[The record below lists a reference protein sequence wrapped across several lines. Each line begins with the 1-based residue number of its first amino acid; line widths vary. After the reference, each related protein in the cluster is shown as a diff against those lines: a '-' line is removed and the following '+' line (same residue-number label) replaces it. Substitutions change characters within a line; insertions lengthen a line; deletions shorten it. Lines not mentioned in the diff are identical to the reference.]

1 MPVADP
7 DRQRPGTGLR
17 LVQRPALV
25 ELLERSAAARVTVI
39 SAPPGSGKTYLLRAW
54 RETTTRRVA
63 FTAVRRDE
71 RDAQGFWLSIAR
83 AVHAALHPDA
93 TGAEPLAPSPEFDG
107 EAAVSRVLGELA
119 QDGGPLVLV
128 IDDLHELKAPE
139 AISHLERLV
148 DHLPSGVSLV
158 LSSRRDP
165 TLRLHQLRLEG
176 QLTEIR
182 APDLRF
188 DAAEAAALLARSG
201 VELAEKDVALL
212 YDRTEGWAAGL
223 RLAAIALVG
232 HPHPQAFLAAFS
244 GSDRT
249 VSEYLIAEVL
259 DRQPESVRRLL
270 LRTSLL
276 DRIPAPLADLLV
288 DAAGSEEIFRD
299 LEDANA
305 FVVSLDP
312 ERSWFRYHH
321 LFADLLRV
329 ELRRTAP
336 AGVAELH
343 RRASTWFAE
352 HGHPVDAIRH
362 AQGAGDWRR
371 AARLLS
377 DRALSLSLDG
387 QASTVHILLQAFPD
401 GGLRDDPELAIVLA
415 ADEQQRGSLEE
426 AAAYLVLAESAAQA
440 VAPDRRPR
448 FDVLLAANR
457 LSLARRRG
465 DFRDVVEQVD
475 SLARPT
481 VLHSHADVAL
491 GVDLRAV
498 AMMNLGIA
506 EMWSLHLDSAREHLE
521 DAAAIAGRAGR
532 PYLEV
537 GCRAH
542 LGFTVT
548 GRSFAASQ
556 ALHREAIALAERH
569 GWEDDPVIAPAFAAY
584 GGTLAF
590 SGEFDAAERLLERG
604 GRAIR
609 PAIEPATALLLHLS
623 RGMLLAGRGRALEA
637 IEEFRAGEQ
646 MQALLVTQH
655 GLAAQLR
662 SFRVAM
668 QVRAGLLDQADGSL
682 APIAAE
688 SEPWGESLTAV
699 ATVQLAQERPQKAL
713 DALQPIFDGSA
724 PVIHEFT
731 TVQAHMLVAR
741 ATEALGDRASSER
754 AVERAL
760 ALAERERL
768 VLPFAM
774 ALAVELVRRHPRH
787 ATAHAKLLT
796 DIIDI
801 LDGGATPPTAAERLD
816 EPLSAGELKVLG
828 HLPSNLSTPEIA
840 SELYL
845 SVNTVRTHIRHI
857 YSKLDAHTRSA
868 AVDRARALGLLGGSP
883 RS

>member
-1 MPVADP
+1 MPVADA
-7 DRQRPGTGLR
+7 DGQRPGSGLR

-25 ELLERSAAARVTVI
+25 ELLERAAAGRVTVI

-54 RETTTRRVA
+54 RESTTRRVA
-63 FTAVRRDE
+63 SAAVRRDE
-71 RDAQGFWLSIAR
+71 RDAQRFWLSIVD
-83 AVHAALHPDA
+83 AVHAALNPDA
-93 TGAEPLAPSPEFDG
+93 TGAEPVAPSPEFDS
-107 EAAVSRVLGELA
+107 ETAVSRLVEELE
-119 QDGGPLVLV
+119 QDGKPLVLV
-128 IDDLHELKAPE
+128 IDDLHELTAPE
-139 AISHLERLV
+139 ALAQLERLL
-148 DHLPSGVSLV
+148 DRLPPSMSLV
-158 LSSRRDP
+158 ISSRRDP
-165 TLRLHQLRLEG
+165 SLRLHHLRLEG

-182 APDLRF
+182 APQLRF
-188 DAAEAAALLARSG
+188 DAGEMGALLAGSG
-201 VELAEKDVALL
+201 VQLADKDLALL
-212 YDRTEGWAAGL
+212 HDRTEGWAAGL
-223 RLAAIALVG
+223 RLAAIALAG
-232 HPHPQAFLAAFS
+232 HPHPDAFLAAFS
-244 GSDRT
+244 GSNRT
-249 VSEYLIAEVL
+249 VSEYLLAEVL
-259 DRQPESVRRLL
+259 DRQPEPVRRLL

-276 DRIPAPLADLLV
+276 DRIPAPLADLLI
-288 DAAGSEEIFRD
+288 DGTGSQEVFRD

-305 FVVSLDP
+305 FVISLGP

-321 LFADLLRV
+321 LFGDLLRL
-329 ELRRTAP
+329 ELGRTAP
-336 AGVAELH
+336 GDVPELH

-352 HGHPVDAIRH
+352 HRHPLEAIGH
-362 AQGAGDWRR
+362 AQRAGDWRR
-371 AARLLS
+371 AARLLC
-377 DRALSLSLDG
+377 DQALSLSLDG
-387 QASTVHILLQAFPD
+387 QASAVHVLLQAFPD
-401 GGLRDDPELAIVLA
+401 GELRDDPELAVVFA
-415 ADEQQRGSLEE
+415 ADEQQRRSLDE
-426 AAAYLVLAESAAQA
+426 AAAYLALAESAAEA
-440 VAPDRRPR
+440 VAPERRPR

-481 VLHSHADVAL
+481 VLQSHADVAL

-506 EMWSLHLDSAREHLE
+506 EMWSLQLDAARQHLE
-521 DAAAIAGRAGR
+521 DAAAIAARAGR

-548 GRSFAASQ
+548 GRSFAASR

-609 PAIEPATALLLHLS
+609 PAIEPATALLLNLS

-662 SFRVAM
+662 SFRIAM
-668 QVRAGLLDQADGSL
+668 EVRAGLLDQAAGSL

-699 ATVQLAQERPQKAL
+699 ATVQLAEERPQQAL

-731 TVQAHMLVAR
+731 TVEAHMLVAR
-741 ATEALGDRASSER
+741 AAEALNDRPASER

-760 ALAERERL
+760 ELAERERL

-774 ALAVELVRRHPRH
+774 ASGIELLRRHPRH

-801 LDGGATPPTAAERLD
+801 LDGGATPLAPAEPLD

-828 HLPSNLSTPEIA
+828 YLPSNLSTPEIA
-840 SELYL
+840 GELYL

-857 YSKLDAHTRSA
+857 YAKLAAHTRSE
-868 AVDRARALGLLGGSP
+868 AVDRARSLGLLGGSP

>member
-1 MPVADP
+1 MADA
-7 DRQRPGTGLR
+7 DRKRPGAGLR

-25 ELLERSAAARVTVI
+25 ELLERGAAGRVTVI

-63 FTAVRRDE
+63 FAAMRRDE
-71 RDAQGFWLSIAR
+71 GDPQGFWLSIVR
-83 AVHAALHPDA
+83 AVNAALHPGA
-93 TGAEPLAPSPEFDG
+93 TGAEPAAPSPEFDG
-107 EAAVSRVLGELA
+107 EAAVARLLGEIEH
-119 QDGGPLVLV
+119 DGEPLVLV
-128 IDDLHELKAPE
+128 IDDVHELKARDALAP
-139 AISHLERLV
+139 LEQLLDRL
-148 DHLPSGVSLV
+148 PPGVSLV

-165 TLRLHQLRLEG
+165 DLRLHQLRLEG

-182 APDLRF
+182 APQLRF
-188 DAAEAAALLARSG
+188 DAGQAGALLAGSG
-201 VELAEKDVALL
+201 VKLAERDLALL

-223 RLAAIALVG
+223 RLAAIALAG
-232 HPHPQAFLAAFS
+232 HPHPDAFLAAFS

-249 VSEYLIAEVL
+249 VAEYLLAEVL
-259 DRQPESVRRLL
+259 DRQPEPVRRLL

-288 DAAGSEEIFRD
+288 EGAGSEEILRD

-321 LFADLLRV
+321 LFGDLLRL

-336 AGVAELH
+336 GDVVELH
-343 RRASTWFAE
+343 RRTSTWFAE
-352 HGHPVDAIRH
+352 HGHPVEAIRH

-371 AARLLS
+371 AARLLC

-387 QASTVHILLQAFPD
+387 QASTVHALLQAFPD
-401 GGLRDDPELAIVLA
+401 GELREDPELALVLA
-415 ADEQQRGSLEE
+415 ADEQQRGSLE
-426 AAAYLVLAESAAQA
+426 AAAAFLTLADSGAEAIVPA
-440 VAPDRRPR
+440 RRPR

-465 DFRDVVEQVD
+465 DFRDVMEQVG

-481 VLHSHADVAL
+481 VLQSHADVAL

-506 EMWSLHLDSAREHLE
+506 EMWSLQLDAARQHLE
-521 DAAAIAGRAGR
+521 DAAAIAARAQR

-548 GRSFAASQ
+548 GRSFAASR

-604 GRAIR
+604 ARAIR
-609 PAIEPATALLLHLS
+609 SAIEPATGLLLHLS
-623 RGMLLAGRGRALEA
+623 RGMLAAGRGRALEA
-637 IEEFRAGEQ
+637 IEAFRAGEQ

-662 SFRVAM
+662 SFRIAM
-668 QVRAGLLDQADGSL
+668 EVRAGLLDQAAGSL

-699 ATVQLAQERPQKAL
+699 ATVQLAEERPQKAL
-713 DALQPIFDGSA
+713 DALQPIFDGRA

-741 ATEALGDRASSER
+741 AAEALGDRAASER

-760 ALAERERL
+760 ELAERERL

-774 ALAVELVRRHPRH
+774 VSGVELLRRHPRH

-796 DIIDI
+796 DIVDI
-801 LDGGATPPTAAERLD
+801 LDGGATPPAAADPLD
-816 EPLSAGELKVLG
+816 EPLSGGELKVLG
-828 HLPSNLSTPEIA
+828 YLPSNLSTPEIA
-840 SELYL
+840 GELYL

-857 YSKLDAHTRSA
+857 YSKLAAHTRSE
-868 AVDRARALGLLGGSP
+868 AVARARSLGLLGGSP